1 MAKKSAII
9 GEYIITVEDS
19 GSVNVLK
26 IFDNVKESL
35 RQCAVAKEFEYDPE
49 WTTRQFGSKLIKE
62 FGEGKEATIGEYTIV
77 KRDNESIETY
87 RAFKNTM
94 EGLREVAGRIDFEI
108 NENSNTRQN
117 GSKIVDFINSGE
129 AKLKPAA
136 PKAKNSAKTS
146 AEASEEEYILITT
159 SKAGTTFKSHDDSV
173 KLTLTEGEN
182 KISLTEYPIFKEG
195 FKLWVDADNITSID
209 FSHVSRIKAKTLND
223 MFRSIKNVKKLD
235 LSKIDTSEAE
245 DWWYAFGNCGAE
257 ELDLS
262 GWDLSQF
269 DEPELFYAID
279 KNLRTVIMR
288 NCNAQTIKNVKYAIS
303 VTDEIKGKVKV
314 ITDQQEFDTPCP
326 EKNEDKMN
334 DFTRERYEEAVSN
347 DEIIVVMKKLDA
359 TNAEELYNLVDG
371 EDVQTVVTMVD
382 GDFHYVCDQAP
393 DLDEINEKTIDF
405 DNLYSIV
412 DYVNNRDEFDFDNQ
426 EVGIYFPEST
436 MEYYQSDDYPLD
448 YHDACDVLT
457 DALIDDGENHVT
469 YGWVTFNPNK
479 IYVSNGK
486 IIAER

>member
-26 IFDNVKESL
+26 IYDNVKQSL
-35 RQCAVAKEFEYDPE
+35 RECAVAKKFEYDPD

-62 FGEGKEATIGEYTIV
+62 FGEGKEANIGEYTIV
-77 KRDNESIETY
+77 KRDNDSIETY

-94 EGLREVAGRIDFEI
+94 EGLREVAERIDFEI
-108 NENSNTRQN
+108 NENSNTRNN

-136 PKAKNSAKTS
+136 PKAKNSDKT
-146 AEASEEEYILITT
+146 AEKASEEEYILITT
-159 SKAGTTFKSHDDSV
+159 SKAGTTFTAHDDSV

-195 FKLWVDADNITSID
+195 FKLWVNATNITSID

-269 DEPELFYAID
+269 EEPELFYAID

-288 NCNAQTIKNVKYAIS
+288 NCNAQTIENVKYAIS

-314 ITDQQEFDTPCP
+314 ITD
-326 EKNEDKMN
+326 
-334 DFTRERYEEAVSN
+334 
-347 DEIIVVMKKLDA
+347 
-359 TNAEELYNLVDG
+359 
-371 EDVQTVVTMVD
+371 
-382 GDFHYVCDQAP
+382 
-393 DLDEINEKTIDF
+393 
-405 DNLYSIV
+405 
-412 DYVNNRDEFDFDNQ
+412 
-426 EVGIYFPEST
+426 
-436 MEYYQSDDYPLD
+436 
-448 YHDACDVLT
+448 
-457 DALIDDGENHVT
+457 
-469 YGWVTFNPNK
+469 
-479 IYVSNGK
+479 
-486 IIAER
+486 